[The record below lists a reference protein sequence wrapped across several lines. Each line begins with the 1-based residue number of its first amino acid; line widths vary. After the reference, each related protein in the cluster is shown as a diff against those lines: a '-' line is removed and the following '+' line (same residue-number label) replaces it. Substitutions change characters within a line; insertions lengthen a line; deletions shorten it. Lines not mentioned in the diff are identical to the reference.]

1 MGGPRFV
8 AAARP
13 LVVPD
18 RLGNRLRRIRKSSKG
33 FARSTLATNNSTLT
47 TTFPVFPCCEA
58 AFPIRRRRPK
68 ALRDPIAAGETQFQS
83 ADTGA
88 RQMRIAHPPT
98 VSKFRRGSAPAPHNS
113 VHPVNPV
120 QNLCA
125 LCGPPSSSQ
134 ARGCFRFRERW
145 RFGVFICIF
154 VIGVHLAFVSLNSDC
169 PLRA

>member
-13 LVVPD
+13 LAVPG
-18 RLGNRLRRIRKSSKG
+18 RLGNRLQRIGKSLEG

-68 ALRDPIAAGETQFQS
+68 ALRDPVAAGETQFQS

-134 ARGCFRFRERW
+134 ARGCFRFRERGEGEIW
-145 RFGVFICIF
+145 SFHFCHWCSLGVC
-154 VIGVHLAFVSLNSDC
+154 VT
-169 PLRA
+169 